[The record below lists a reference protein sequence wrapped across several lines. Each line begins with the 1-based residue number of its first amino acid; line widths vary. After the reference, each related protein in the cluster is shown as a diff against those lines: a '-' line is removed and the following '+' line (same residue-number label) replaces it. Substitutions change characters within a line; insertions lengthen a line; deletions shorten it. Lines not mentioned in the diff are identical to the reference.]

1 MNIKEAK
8 KKIEKLKKEV
18 RKHRYNYH
26 VLNKESLSP
35 AVLDSLKKELFDL
48 EQEYPELITQDSPTQ
63 RIGGK
68 PLDKFKKVKHLVPML
83 SFNDAFNEEDIKN
96 WLKRLENHLGY
107 KVNKRSTDGF
117 YCELKFD
124 GLAVELVY
132 ENGVLVQGST
142 RGDGKIGEDVTQNL
156 KTIETIPLKLNL
168 DKLNF
173 SFSKKLVIRG
183 EVLITKN
190 NFKKIN
196 KFREKNKEAVYANPR
211 NLAAGTIRQLDPRV
225 VEERSLDFFA
235 YDIAL
240 GLDLGTHREE
250 HEVLKKIGFREDS
263 HSEEL
268 KRLEDVFKFRDK
280 WKDKR
285 DELDYEIDGVVVQ
298 VNNNKIHKEAGV
310 VGKAPRGTIAYK
322 FPAKEATT
330 KIKDIKI
337 QVGRTGALTPV
348 AVLEPV
354 EVGGITIAHASLHNE
369 DQIERLGV
377 RIGDTVVVSRA
388 GDVIP
393 QVTEVLSG
401 LRTGVEKKF
410 KMPKKCPI
418 DGSEI
423 KKDGVVLKCSNPRC
437 GARNKEQLYHF
448 VSRLAFNMDGV
459 GPRIIDKFLDEG
471 LIADFSDLFEL
482 KAGDI
487 EALEGFG
494 EKSAQNILKELKLKK
509 EIDLSR
515 FIYSLGI
522 IHIGEE
528 NSILLANE
536 ITTSLR
542 VPKGRGNLVSP
553 TDVLET
559 LTQFE
564 KEELENIRDIG
575 PEIAES
581 VYGWVRDKYNKK
593 LVERLSKVGV
603 RIVLPKQKN
612 KKSNKLVGK
621 SLVLT
626 GSMVDMTRDEAKKII
641 RQLGGKVSSTVS
653 SKTDYLVVGESPGSK
668 LEEAKKNKVKIINE
682 KEFLELVRG

>member
-1 MNIKEAK
+1 
-8 KKIEKLKKEV
+8 
-18 RKHRYNYH
+18 
-26 VLNKESLSP
+26 
-35 AVLDSLKKELFDL
+35 KELFDL

-68 PLDKFKKVKHLVPML
+68 PLDKFEKVKHLVPML

-107 KVNKRSTDGF
+107 KVDKRSTDGF

-132 ENGVLVQGST
+132 ENGVLIQGST

-156 KTIETIPLKLNL
+156 KTVNSIPLRLIELKNKKDLGFRNSDL
-168 DKLNF
+168 EF
-173 SFSKKLVIRG
+173 PSAKLVVRG
-183 EVLITKN
+183 EVLITKD

-196 KFREKNKEAVYANPR
+196 KLREKNKEAVYANPR
-211 NLAAGTIRQLDPRV
+211 NLAAGTIRQLDPKI

-240 GLDLGTHREE
+240 GLDLETHREE
-250 HEVLKKIGFREDS
+250 HEVLKEIGFKEDF

-268 KRLEDVFKFRDK
+268 KKLEDVFKFRDK

-330 KIKDIKI
+330 KIKNIKI

-410 KMPKKCPI
+410 KMPRKCPI

-423 KKDGVVLKCSNPRC
+423 KKDGVVLKCSNLRC

-448 VSRLAFNMDGV
+448 VSRLAFNMDGI

-522 IHIGEE
+522 LHIGEE

-536 ITTSLR
+536 IAD
-542 VPKGRGNLVSP
+542 NLSKKKIVSP

-564 KEELENIRDIG
+564 KEELESIRDIG

-581 VYGWVRDKYNKK
+581 VHSWVRDKYNKK

-626 GSMVDMTRDEAKKII
+626 GSMVDITRDEAKKII

-668 LEEAKKNKVKIINE
+668 LEEAKKNKVKIIN
-682 KEFLELVRG
+682 